1 MKNLLVRKILIV
13 KLVLVFTAVVLLTYS
28 MLVIVRYQFFKTTDN
43 ENGTI
48 SLQHLAK
55 KGSLDTDP
63 DKSSPNEKVEKKTAA
78 DLASQKKDNETSQ
91 SSNKQE
97 ENSKEVEQI
106 EPTDPPVDL
115 PTEIYAIQPII
126 FFGSDTSINV
136 TTYQNQVTSS
146 FEAVQDWYRG
156 QLGKTFNLIPSI
168 TYRSSLT
175 EAQLIVKYPSGGGMW
190 YDGLGAATT
199 ANSLELCSDHR
210 FYYFVTPLDNVW
222 GGWVGAENLGCS
234 HVIPGTASIPNHMGR
249 LIGGIID
256 PDWPEWWADEIREA
270 QGGVAHEIGHGLGAS
285 CVGGVCNGLPHAPSG
300 SDSIMFGWWNFG
312 TTGIFLDSEKT
323 QILKSPFIN

>member
-1 MKNLLVRKILIV
+1 MNNFSFKKILIL
-13 KLVLVFTAVVLLTYS
+13 KLFLVFIAVIILTYS
-28 MLVIVRYQFFKTTDN
+28 LLIVVKYQVFKPP
-43 ENGTI
+43 ENKNDII
-48 SLQHLAK
+48 SLQNLAK
-55 KGSLDTDP
+55 KGSSDTSPDESSSEEKNEEKTPANLD
-63 DKSSPNEKVEKKTAA
+63 
-78 DLASQKKDNETSQ
+78 SQKNNDETSQ
-91 SSNKQE
+91 SNSKQE
-97 ENSKEVEQI
+97 ENAKETKKADPVE
-106 EPTDPPVDL
+106 PPV
-115 PTEIYAIQPII
+115 EIYAVQPII
-126 FFGSDTSINV
+126 FLASDTNLNQAN
-136 TTYQNQVTSS
+136 YQSQVMVS
-146 FEAVQDWYRG
+146 FEVVQDWYQS
-156 QLGKTFNLIPSI
+156 QLGKTFNLIPAI

-175 EAQLIVKYPSGGGMW
+175 EAQLIAKYPSGGGMW
-190 YDGLGAATT
+190 YDGLGAAAT
-199 ANSLELCSDHR
+199 ANNLELCSDHQ

-285 CVGGVCNGLPHAPSG
+285 CVESVCNGLPHATPG
-300 SDSIMFGWWNFG
+300 HNSIMYEWWTFG